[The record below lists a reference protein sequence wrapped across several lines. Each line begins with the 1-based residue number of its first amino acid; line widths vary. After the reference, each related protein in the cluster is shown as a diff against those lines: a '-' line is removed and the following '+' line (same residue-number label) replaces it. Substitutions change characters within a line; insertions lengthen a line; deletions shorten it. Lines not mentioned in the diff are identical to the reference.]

1 MKNLIHPQIKFIIF
15 SLCLVAVSCQKNSE
29 FEEKLV
35 EDKGAWNAFIFNEN
49 NNIIDYQDLIVFKKD
64 KSWTPYM
71 RSSPRSKMILK
82 PLNIDEK
89 KNISKWSF
97 NKKDSIFILNEEM
110 KYRLRK
116 LENDTIF
123 LEPIFNKK
131 NMVILVKDN
140 QVYIPERW

>member
-35 EDKGAWNAFIFNEN
+35 EDNGAWNTFIVNKN
-49 NNIIDYQDLIVFKKD
+49 DNIIDYQDLIVFKKD
-64 KSWTPYM
+64 KSWIPYM

-131 NMVILVKDN
+131 NMVILVKDS